1 METLDNRQP
10 FWAISKICLNN
21 WHYIDRKILTLSEGI
36 NFFTGHSGSG
46 KSTVIDAIQ
55 IVLYANT
62 DGRGFFNKA
71 AADDSD
77 RTLIEYLRG
86 MVNISENNESQYL
99 RNKNFS
105 STIVIELEQTRTHEK
120 QCVGVVFDVETATNE
135 INRLFFW
142 HRSGL
147 LANAYR
153 GEKRC
158 LSTVEIREYLQRTFG
173 EEAFYC
179 GPSNERFR
187 RQLYDVY
194 LGGLDK
200 EKFPRLF
207 KRAIPFR
214 MNIKLEEFVKEYIC
228 MEQDIQIED
237 LKESIMQY
245 GRMRSKIESTMEEI
259 EELKKIDGIYQDFD
273 DKREKS
279 RECDYHL
286 TRLEMLRLQADI
298 QGLHDKIKTREEGIK
313 VQEHTKAEL
322 MRQSGELQKEHEE
335 LLLRLNN
342 SGYKA
347 LEAELA
353 GLNETL
359 EHLGKSRASLTKTA
373 QRLAAWK
380 EQEITSNQTIWDID
394 KFEAGTISEGEL
406 TRLKE
411 NIAQMRAEIEEERRD
426 TDSTLRQ
433 IKKEEREAK
442 EELKELKQGR
452 KAYPKELE
460 EARLELQN
468 RLQENC
474 GKFVSVQI
482 LADLLEIRDERWH
495 NAVEGYMGNNKL
507 LLIVEPKYAKAAMDI
522 YQEMDKKKFFR
533 AAILD
538 TEKVMEEEH
547 IVRQGALAEEVKAKE
562 KYVQSYINFFL
573 GNVMKCENI
582 EELRECRI
590 GVTPDCMLYHS
601 YRLQHINPENYTRR
615 AYIGEISLCQRIRQL
630 QKHCDELQEKRLPL
644 AALVEEAKKLLELEA
659 MPLPTEDYISQIL
672 DAKAIKGKET
682 RKKDLLEKL
691 QKLRVESVDTLE
703 AQMKEV
709 QERRDAKQKEITK
722 TEKEIWKNGEEIE
735 KFRNSITES
744 EFALSGIQKEFQE
757 NERFEKQFEEYL
769 EAQKSRNY
777 IYLKE
782 ASARQLQQLGK
793 KKEEIYQELVAARS
807 AYTKKYTQRNFSVVE
822 EDNKVYQELLESL
835 SCDNLET
842 YRQAANEQAK
852 AAVEHFKDDFVFK
865 IRSAIREAYQRRDEL
880 NRIISRL
887 DFGKDKYQFVITK
900 NKGADGK
907 YYKMFMD
914 DTLQINPAQLSGSIE
929 NQMNLFTMEHE
940 ENYGDMMNEL
950 IGIFI
955 PPENATH
962 EELEEAKKNMD
973 KYADYRTYL
982 SFDMQQIVQGE
993 EDMKIGLGKMI
1004 RKNSGGEGQNPLYV
1018 ALLASFAQIYRIN
1031 LSPKIHRNPTLRLVV
1046 LDEAFSKMDAEKVA
1060 SCIALIRGLGF
1071 QAIISATNDKIQNY
1085 LENVDKT
1092 FVYANPNKRH
1102 ISIQEFEKTEFAQL
1116 ADEEEQG

>member
-279 RECDYHL
+279 RECDYRL

-495 NAVEGYMGNNKL
+495 NAVEGYMG
-507 LLIVEPKYAKAAMDI
+507 I
-522 YQEMDKKKFFR
+522 
-533 AAILD
+533 
-538 TEKVMEEEH
+538 
-547 IVRQGALAEEVKAKE
+547 
-562 KYVQSYINFFL
+562 INF
-573 GNVMKCENI
+573 C
-582 EELRECRI
+582 
-590 GVTPDCMLYHS
+590 
-601 YRLQHINPENYTRR
+601 
-615 AYIGEISLCQRIRQL
+615 
-630 QKHCDELQEKRLPL
+630 
-644 AALVEEAKKLLELEA
+644 
-659 MPLPTEDYISQIL
+659 
-672 DAKAIKGKET
+672 
-682 RKKDLLEKL
+682 
-691 QKLRVESVDTLE
+691 
-703 AQMKEV
+703 
-709 QERRDAKQKEITK
+709 
-722 TEKEIWKNGEEIE
+722 
-735 KFRNSITES
+735 
-744 EFALSGIQKEFQE
+744 
-757 NERFEKQFEEYL
+757 
-769 EAQKSRNY
+769 
-777 IYLKE
+777 
-782 ASARQLQQLGK
+782 
-793 KKEEIYQELVAARS
+793 
-807 AYTKKYTQRNFSVVE
+807 
-822 EDNKVYQELLESL
+822 
-835 SCDNLET
+835 
-842 YRQAANEQAK
+842 
-852 AAVEHFKDDFVFK
+852 
-865 IRSAIREAYQRRDEL
+865 
-880 NRIISRL
+880 
-887 DFGKDKYQFVITK
+887 
-900 NKGADGK
+900 
-907 YYKMFMD
+907 
-914 DTLQINPAQLSGSIE
+914 
-929 NQMNLFTMEHE
+929 
-940 ENYGDMMNEL
+940 
-950 IGIFI
+950 
-955 PPENATH
+955 
-962 EELEEAKKNMD
+962 
-973 KYADYRTYL
+973 
-982 SFDMQQIVQGE
+982 
-993 EDMKIGLGKMI
+993 
-1004 RKNSGGEGQNPLYV
+1004 
-1018 ALLASFAQIYRIN
+1018 
-1031 LSPKIHRNPTLRLVV
+1031 
-1046 LDEAFSKMDAEKVA
+1046 
-1060 SCIALIRGLGF
+1060 
-1071 QAIISATNDKIQNY
+1071 
-1085 LENVDKT
+1085 
-1092 FVYANPNKRH
+1092 
-1102 ISIQEFEKTEFAQL
+1102 
-1116 ADEEEQG
+1116 